1 MHKKNL
7 TAIAFEVSL
16 INDTNNTYYFYLV
29 KPPEDEGG
37 GGGLL
42 SSGPTSL
49 EPTAAE
55 SPLKKVY
62 FTITV
67 NDASVQPA
75 TGFQVRTTSNY
86 PKFKL
91 NSPQKSLVCVKLLN
105 TISADPIDRN
115 NRPWSG

>member
-1 MHKKNL
+1 M
-7 TAIAFEVSL
+7 
-16 INDTNNTYYFYLV
+16 

-75 TGFQVRTTSNY
+75 TGFQVITTSNY

-91 NSPQKSLVCVKLLN
+91 NSPQKSLVCKA
-105 TISADPIDRN
+105 TEYYFS
-115 NRPWSG
+115 RPD

>member
-1 MHKKNL
+1 M
-7 TAIAFEVSL
+7 
-16 INDTNNTYYFYLV
+16 
-29 KPPEDEGG
+29 
-37 GGGLL
+37 

-91 NSPQKSLVCVKLLN
+91 NSPQKSLVRKATEY